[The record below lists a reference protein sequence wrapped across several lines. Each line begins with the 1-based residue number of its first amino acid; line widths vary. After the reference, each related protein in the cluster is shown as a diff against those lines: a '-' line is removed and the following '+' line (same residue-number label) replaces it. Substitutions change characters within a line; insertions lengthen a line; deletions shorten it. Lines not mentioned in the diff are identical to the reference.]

1 MSQTVNPGA
10 PYTSFL
16 LYSIDTEYRFDT
28 HDPDMQN
35 AGASRP
41 GIFA

>member
-1 MSQTVNPGA
+1 MQSNG
-10 PYTSFL
+10 TSRCTLYVIL